1 MATPALGRWADWRR
15 ASVFVAAGVLTQAGA
30 KWPHDVGLMLSHS
43 LCMRRHM
50 VHTSSFSQFCEGGEA
65 CMHFGSEC

>member
-50 VHTSSFSQFCEGGEA
+50 HGAHEQLFTVLRGR
-65 CMHFGSEC
+65 GSVYAFWF